1 MNILRI
7 EPAYYPAFRYGGP
20 IQSVHLLDKALLEK
34 GVKVDV
40 LATTAGQV
48 DGSVPVN
55 VWTLAD
61 GVRTKYCQYFG
72 YEHYTFSPGLF
83 WESLKIAKG
92 YDLIITDAVWNFP
105 ALVAYL
111 VSKLYRKPFIIVP
124 HGVLYKETVEMK
136 SKYKKL
142 LYWALFAKHYVNG
155 ASGIQFTT
163 RDEQEKVLAYF
174 NVKAHSFLVPNGIQH
189 SAFESLPSLGGFS
202 KKYPVL
208 TGKSYI
214 LFLGRITQKKGLD
227 LLVEA
232 FEKLYRDYPD
242 LRLVI
247 VGPDN
252 EGYGVKVK
260 SWLKKKG
267 ILDRTLFTGMLLG
280 EDMLSA
286 LVDAEAFVLPSYSEN
301 FGMAVVE
308 AMSCGTPVVISDN
321 VGIYREVRENNA
333 GIVVQANPDSVYSG
347 IKTLLDDRK
356 LRAQISMTGK
366 KMVRDYYD
374 IDVIADQMIKEFDAM
389 LC

>member
-20 IQSVHLLDKALLEK
+20 IQSVHLLDKALLKK
-34 GVKVDV
+34 GVKVDI
-40 LATTAGQV
+40 LATNAGQV
-48 DGSVPVN
+48 DGGVPVN
-55 VWTLAD
+55 EWTLAD
-61 GVRTKYCQYFG
+61 GVRTKYCQYYG

-83 WESLKIAKG
+83 WESLKIAKD

-105 ALVAYL
+105 ALAASL
-111 VSKLYRKPFIIVP
+111 ASKLYKKPFIVVP

-136 SKYKKL
+136 SKYKKF
-142 LYWALFAKHYVNG
+142 LYWTLLAKHYVNS

-163 RDEQEKVLAYF
+163 RDEQEKVLAYL
-174 NVKAHSFLVPNGIQH
+174 NINAHSFLVPNGIQH
-189 SAFESLPSLGGFS
+189 SDFEPLPPPGGFS

-232 FEKLYRDYPD
+232 FERLYGDYPN

-252 EGYGVKVK
+252 EGYGAKVK
-260 SWLKKKG
+260 AWLKEKRL
-267 ILDRTLFTGMLLG
+267 LDKTLFTGMLLG

-321 VGIYREVRENNA
+321 VGIYREVRANNA
-333 GIVVQANPDSVYSG
+333 GVVVQANPDSVYNG
-347 IKTLLDDRK
+347 IKHLLDDRQF
-356 LRAQISMTGK
+356 RTQISMTGK

-374 IDVIADQMIKEFDAM
+374 IDIVADQMIKEFTA
-389 LC
+389 LL